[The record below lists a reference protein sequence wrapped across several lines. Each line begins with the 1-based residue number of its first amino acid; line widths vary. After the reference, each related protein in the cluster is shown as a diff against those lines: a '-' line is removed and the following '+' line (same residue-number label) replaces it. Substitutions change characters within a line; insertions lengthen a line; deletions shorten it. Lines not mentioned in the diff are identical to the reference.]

1 MGHKLQGTSNQEWAQ
16 QLHKIRRMVEFLVG
30 RERKLDV
37 QTDVA
42 VRRLGRLEKEN
53 DEKDDDEREASLTE
67 ALSDK
72 TKVAK
77 LAGRC

>member
-1 MGHKLQGTSNQEWAQ
+1 
-16 QLHKIRRMVEFLVG
+16 MVEFSVR

-37 QTDVA
+37 KTEVA
-42 VRRLGRLEKEN
+42 VRRLEWLEKEN
-53 DEKDDDEREASLTE
+53 DEWEDEEREASLTQ

-77 LAGRC
+77 LVVNK